1 MNIIVTG
8 ASRGIGFELVKSF
21 NRSQQNRIIAISRN
35 KERLESL
42 FLECGNAGT
51 GAEIIILP
59 FDLTELDNI
68 DNDLSEKILL
78 HFNSLDI
85 LVNNAGYLI
94 REPFI
99 NLDTDEFRKCMDVNY
114 IAPILMIQLLLPLLR
129 KSPDAH
135 VVNIGS
141 MAGIQGSRK
150 FPGLSAYSASKGA
163 IHIVTES
170 LAEEF
175 REENIVFNALALGA
189 VQTEM
194 FSEAFPGSK
203 APLKA
208 AEMADM
214 IAEFAISGRRFYNGK
229 TIQVS
234 RSTP

>member
-35 KERLESL
+35 NEKLEALSV
-42 FLECGNAGT
+42 ECGKAGT
-51 GAEIIILP
+51 GAEVMILP
-59 FDLTELDNI
+59 YDLTDLVNI
-68 DNDLSEKILL
+68 EKDLSEKILL
-78 HFNSLDI
+78 HFNRLDI

-99 NLDTDEFRKCMDVNY
+99 NLSADEFKKCMDVNY
-114 IAPILMIQLLLPLLR
+114 MAPILLIQLLLPLLR
-129 KSPDAH
+129 KSTDAH

-163 IHIVTES
+163 IQIATES

-194 FSEAFPGSK
+194 FSEAFPGST

-208 AEMADM
+208 AEMAEL
-214 IAEFAISGRRFYNGK
+214 IADFAINGRRFYNGK

-234 RSTP
+234 QSTP